1 MWLLIGWNVNLADKF
16 GQPCYMSI
24 VCLSSI
30 TKVRVFS
37 CPSCCYC
44 YLCSHF
50 HWFTLGYCVYC
61 CFCMSKSLGHLWG
74 FVSCPFFLVLLPF
87 LALNFS
93 LLHNFTLCLYSSPPA
108 RYTALCCAVV
118 LARCPIPPLPSPS
131 PFLPSLQMLSPP
143 PHFLPSTPPYPPPP
157 CLLISQSSQSQT
169 RGYAKPWLAHSK
181 TPTPSKCQSCPEHGH
196 TPGHE
201 VTHCLPS
208 PKSPNTLTEKSLKR
222 KRVCVILANRN
233 VKAAD
238 PQSFSQINSNLR
250 DFRILNQKTN
260 CVICSV

>member
-30 TKVRVFS
+30 TKVCVFS

-74 FVSCPFFLVLLPF
+74 FVSCPFFFGPPSLPCF
-87 LALNFS
+87 KLFPLPQFHPVFVFIA
-93 LLHNFTLCLYSSPPA
+93 T
-108 RYTALCCAVV
+108 
-118 LARCPIPPLPSPS
+118 CPIHCTMLCRGTRSLPDPSPS
-131 PFLPSLQMLSPP
+131 PSLPSLQMLSPP
-143 PHFLPSTPPYPPPP
+143 SLLPSTPPYPPPP

-238 PQSFSQINSNLR
+238 PQSFSQINSNLC
-250 DFRILNQKTN
+250 DFRILN
-260 CVICSV
+260 